1 VNVNFGNLIKI
12 VDTVMS
18 LWEPGKP
25 QEEPRAGQRERAR
38 PLDAALPQSS
48 PSGLADQIEL
58 RLTNVVI
65 AALKEAFDRDHQR
78 LELERTHLE
87 EQRRRAEEAARMEL
101 RRETISHE
109 VGRLRLLSG
118 IALVGWI
125 VAVIVLAVRQ
135 DDMSILSKTML
146 ASGWLLF
153 IGSLAASI
161 TTQSKLNAYLLKA
174 NMEVDVDTAG
184 NGALWF
190 LMAGLA
196 LSATSLLL

>member
-1 VNVNFGNLIKI
+1 
-12 VDTVMS
+12 T
-18 LWEPGKP
+18 
-25 QEEPRAGQRERAR
+25 
-38 PLDAALPQSS
+38 S
-48 PSGLADQIEL
+48 PSGFADQLEL

-101 RRETISHE
+101 RRETINHE

-125 VAVIVLAVRQ
+125 VAVILVALRHG
-135 DDMSILSKTML
+135 DLSILSKTML
-146 ASGWLLF
+146 AGGWLLF
-153 IGSLAASI
+153 IGSLAASL
-161 TTQSKLNAYLLKA
+161 TTQSKLNADLLKP
-174 NMEVDVDTAG
+174 NMDVAAENTS
-184 NGALWF
+184 NSALWL

-196 LSATSLLL
+196 

>member
-1 VNVNFGNLIKI
+1 MNFGNLIKI

-25 QEEPRAGQRERAR
+25 QDEPRAGQREPQR
-38 PLDAALPQSS
+38 PFDAALPQSG
-48 PSGLADQIEL
+48 PSGFAEQIEL

-87 EQRRRAEEAARMEL
+87 EQRRLAEEAARIEL
-101 RRETISHE
+101 RRATIGHE
-109 VGRLRLLSG
+109 VGRLRLLAG

-125 VAVIVLAVRQ
+125 VAVIILAVRYGNL
-135 DDMSILSKTML
+135 SILSKTML
-146 ASGWLLF
+146 AGGWLLF
-153 IGSLAASI
+153 IGSL
-161 TTQSKLNAYLLKA
+161 TTAFATQAKLNAYLLKP
-174 NMEVDVDTAG
+174 NMGPDLELAG
-184 NGALWF
+184 NGALWL

-196 LSATSLLL
+196 LSAVSLLL